1 MNRKFNRF
9 FIPLIFLI
17 TAALVFFLLFSPQS
31 FFPTHSPQTRQV
43 RIITPQTLNSN
54 GDTAQNSD
62 AEQQARADATV
73 SKVALGEGQT
83 SLGVLTQDFDGDA
96 QEEQVVAYTATAK
109 TEGPISIAY
118 IDFDE
123 HSGGYKIVWTAPT
136 LVTKAKTLS
145 MYTKDLLGD
154 RSICLIV
161 SGLNSQGEQTMTV
174 FQKIPPPAGEIGTN
188 APASAPFRK
197 IAELKI
203 DGSIV
208 IQEADRSQAYQ
219 VGQAAGSS
227 FSISTYGR
235 DYEST
240 NILDQIEVTYTFDP
254 KTGKYERVGTARI
267 PGTQIEQRKVRE
279 LLDGSPDKFELFIEG
294 LWYYV
299 DADGNVKNQQYIYF
313 DPRKREIIFYIDNT
327 QEVFSWEHSSATRY
341 GIYISSQNVS
351 VTTLRRLLDIELDSI
366 NSIRVKI
373 FEDINLKIGI
383 EGRWDGTYRKLTLD
397 SKPTAT
403 KGKQNAWI
411 NQTYGGAIGTLRF
424 FDDGTFTL
432 VTPAE
437 TKQGKYAFYSDE
449 GVDLLELRYL
459 GGTKSM
465 RETYQVRTQKNDSS
479 ASMIL
484 TKVNL
489 TTKGL
494 QNLQEGDMELKPL
507 PDASKVN

>member
-9 FIPLIFLI
+9 FVPLIFLI
-17 TAALVFFLLFSPQS
+17 TAAVIVFLLFSPQS
-31 FFPTHSPQTRQV
+31 FFPTHSAQTKQA
-43 RIITPQTLNSN
+43 RIITPQTLNATGN
-54 GDTAQNSD
+54 TAQSSD
-62 AEQQARADATV
+62 AEQQARSDATV
-73 SKVALGEGQT
+73 SKVALAEGQT
-83 SLGVLTQDFDGDA
+83 SLAVLSQDFDGDA
-96 QEEQVVAYTATAK
+96 QEEQVVAYAATAN
-109 TEGPISIAY
+109 TDSPISIAY

-123 HSGGYKIVWTAPT
+123 QSGGYKIVWTAPT
-136 LVTKAKTLS
+136 IVTKAKTLS
-145 MYTKDLLGD
+145 LYTKDLLGD

-174 FQKIPPPAGEIGTN
+174 FQKTGPGGGENGTTGL
-188 APASAPFRK
+188 ASAPFRK

-208 IQEADRSQAYQ
+208 IQEAERSQAYQ
-219 VGQAAGSS
+219 VGQATGSS

-240 NILDQIEVTYTFDP
+240 NILDQIEVTYSFDP

-294 LWYYV
+294 LWYFV

-313 DPRKREIIFYIDNT
+313 DPRKREIIFYSDNT

-383 EGRWDGTYRKLTLD
+383 EGRWDGTYRKFTLD
-397 SKPTAT
+397 STSASAKD
-403 KGKQNAWI
+403 KVNAWI
-411 NQTYGGAIGTLRF
+411 TQTYEGTMGKLRF
-424 FDDGTFTL
+424 LGNGTFTL
-432 VTPAE
+432 ETPTE
-437 TKQGKYAFYSDE
+437 TKQGKYAFYTDE
-449 GVDLLELRYL
+449 GVNLLELRYMD
-459 GGTKSM
+459 GAKSK
-465 RETYQVRTQKNDSS
+465 RETYQVQTKKGD
-479 ASMIL
+479 AGMVL

-489 TTKGL
+489 TTSGL
-494 QNLQEGDMELKPL
+494 QNLQEGDLELKPVSD
-507 PDASKVN
+507 PSKNNS